1 MSEEYSSTMKAPS
14 FDGKKE
20 SFQMFWIRFDAFA
33 NVKNFE
39 RALMNDKDMPASAAD
54 VLLLDENDANDKK
67 AFAAVKRNKVA
78 WAQMT
83 LALNTEALLAIMS
96 STKDLAWPGGLAH
109 KVVVKLKEKYQP
121 NDRVSRVKL
130 RRRLDRVEMSK
141 TDDPS
146 ELFEQI
152 ASIKNAFQTNNTQT
166 VDEEDLLATVLEK
179 APEEYASILATEER
193 SKGASLTLADLEAA
207 MDTEYRI
214 RYGVKG
220 TEREKKKRG
229 ELSLSAFNGK
239 CYNCQ
244 EEGHVARDCPKSLK
258 DQRFGGKGQG
268 KFKGTCNNCGKHGHK
283 KTNCW
288 QLEENKDKRPR
299 GYKGKSE
306 RGLVTKESE
315 SSESREFLLM
325 TKGFS
330 TNDSILDD
338 PNVFIADTGATSDT
352 TPYDIGFKESEE
364 ASAKDAITDA
374 SGNIVPGNKIGKLHG
389 KICDKFG
396 MEKGEATI
404 SGIMYTPNSRF
415 NLFSMTKRMQ
425 DG

>member
-1 MSEEYSSTMKAPS
+1 
-14 FDGKKE
+14 
-20 SFQMFWIRFDAFA
+20 MFWIRFDAFA
-33 NVKNFE
+33 NVKNFKK
-39 RALMNDKDMPASAAD
+39 ALANDRDMPSSEAD
-54 VLLLDENDANDKK
+54 AYRLDENDANNKK

-96 STKDLAWPGGLAH
+96 SNKDLAWPGGLAH

-193 SKGASLTLADLEAA
+193 SKGANLTLENLEAA

-214 RYGVKG
+214 CYGVKG

-229 ELSLSAFNGK
+229 ELSLAAFNGK

-244 EEGHVARDCPKSLK
+244 EDGHLARDCPKSTK
-258 DQRFGGKGQG
+258 GKGQG

-283 KTNCW
+283 KTDCW
-288 QLEENKDKRPR
+288 QLEENKSKRPQ
-299 GYKGKSE
+299 GYKVKSE
-306 RGLVTKESE
+306 KGLVATECE
-315 SSESREFLLM
+315 SSGGKEFLLM

-330 TNDSILDD
+330 TDDAILND

-352 TPYDIGFKESEE
+352 TPYDIGFK
-364 ASAKDAITDA
+364 
-374 SGNIVPGNKIGKLHG
+374 
-389 KICDKFG
+389 
-396 MEKGEATI
+396 
-404 SGIMYTPNSRF
+404 
-415 NLFSMTKRMQ
+415 
-425 DG
+425 